1 MVISISF
8 DIGASGCIRQRHPAG
23 MNEEPL
29 LQSSIIMNE
38 EPLHSHQWAAE
49 ALSSAGSRGT
59 HISGQPRHSH
69 QRGGGLS
76 RDDFGV
82 HVRFFGDFRIFIS
95 VLAVLGPEI
104 GPDRPDLP
112 RYFVLDQNLP
122 LASHATPF
130 RGRNVQKPVDPGLC
144 ASGVLDV
151 SVQFRLR
158 PRQLFCALKFCLS
171 KCLLLGSRCNDVT
184 AGC

>member
-1 MVISISF
+1 M
-8 DIGASGCIRQRHPAG
+8 
-23 MNEEPL
+23 
-29 LQSSIIMNE
+29 
-38 EPLHSHQWAAE
+38 
-49 ALSSAGSRGT
+49 GSRGT
-59 HISGQPRHSH
+59 HISGVGDLAEMILGSM
-69 QRGGGLS
+69 S
-76 RDDFGV
+76 DFY
-82 HVRFFGDFRIFIS
+82 GDFQIFIS

-122 LASHATPF
+122 LASHARPF

-151 SVQFRLR
+151 SVQFRFR

>member
-1 MVISISF
+1 MGSPGGREPGHPRTVFELCRTLSNLYLAEMILGSIS
-8 DIGASGCIRQRHPAG
+8 D
-23 MNEEPL
+23 
-29 LQSSIIMNE
+29 
-38 EPLHSHQWAAE
+38 
-49 ALSSAGSRGT
+49 
-59 HISGQPRHSH
+59 
-69 QRGGGLS
+69 
-76 RDDFGV
+76 
-82 HVRFFGDFRIFIS
+82 FFGDFRIFF

-122 LASHATPF
+122 LASHARPF
-130 RGRNVQKPVDPGLC
+130 RGRNVQKPVGPGLC

-171 KCLLLGSRCNDVT
+171 KCLLLATDAADVT
-184 AGC
+184 ARC